1 MAVDSWYCFFFFVLF
16 LVCCKPRVRNEII
29 RWGPMGALVGGM
41 PKQLD
46 ELRRGQDLTQTY
58 DRAGCVGIDYIHI
71 MFALYS
77 SASFFVPNIPTVSRY
92 SSGKGL
98 AI

>member
-1 MAVDSWYCFFFFVLF
+1 MFFF

-29 RWGPMGALVGGM
+29 RWGALVGALVAIVWGS
-41 PKQLD
+41 PSKLD

-71 MFALYS
+71 RNL
-77 SASFFVPNIPTVSRY
+77 
-92 SSGKGL
+92 
-98 AI
+98 